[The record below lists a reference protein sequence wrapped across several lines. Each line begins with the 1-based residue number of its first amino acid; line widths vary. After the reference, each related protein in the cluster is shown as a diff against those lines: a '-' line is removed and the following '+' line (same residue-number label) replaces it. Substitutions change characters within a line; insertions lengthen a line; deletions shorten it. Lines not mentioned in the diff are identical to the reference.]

1 MRKIKVGIA
10 GLGRSGWGIHAAD
23 VATLPDKYEIYA
35 VFDPCED
42 RRREAKKRFAC
53 RTYDNYEKLIADED
67 VELVIVASPNKRHCE
82 HSIKALKAGKH
93 VVCEKP
99 MATSLDDADKMLKAA
114 AESVGKLTVYQS
126 RRYSPEF
133 VKICEII
140 NSGVLGRIVMIRM
153 AYHGFKRR
161 ADWQTLKKN
170 DGGEL
175 NNTMP
180 HPLDQAVVLFGEAE
194 PEVFC
199 IRDKTLTL
207 GDADDH
213 VKLILSGKNSPTIE
227 IEITSACPYGQDN
240 WLVMGTQGGLSGTFN
255 ELRWKYFNPE
265 ELEDRKVVD
274 GPAPERS
281 YGSEVLPQK
290 EFSWSINDDK
300 SAKRTG
306 FYLDLYEILCNG
318 KEMTIKPEQ
327 VRRQMV
333 ILEKCREIAP
343 V

>member
-1 MRKIKVGIA
+1 
-10 GLGRSGWGIHAAD
+10 
-23 VATLPDKYEIYA
+23 
-35 VFDPCED
+35 
-42 RRREAKKRFAC
+42 
-53 RTYDNYEKLIADED
+53 
-67 VELVIVASPNKRHCE
+67 
-82 HSIKALKAGKH
+82 
-93 VVCEKP
+93 
-99 MATSLDDADKMLKAA
+99 
-114 AESVGKLTVYQS
+114 
-126 RRYSPEF
+126 
-133 VKICEII
+133 
-140 NSGVLGRIVMIRM
+140 
-153 AYHGFKRR
+153 
-161 ADWQTLKKN
+161 
-170 DGGEL
+170 
-175 NNTMP
+175 MP

-213 VKLILSGKNSPTIE
+213 LKLILSGKNSPIIE

-265 ELEDRKVVD
+265 ELEDRKVID

-281 YGSEVLPQK
+281 YGSEVLPLK